1 MIDVRLFAALAR
13 ATDPGPPEFQVA
25 ARPGLTVRGVAVA
38 AGVRVE
44 DVAIVMI
51 NGRIS
56 ELDSPLGDHDRVG
69 LFPAVSGG

>member
-13 ATDPGPPEFQVA
+13 AMDPGPPEFQVA
-25 ARPGLTVRGVAVA
+25 ARPGLTVRDVAVA
-38 AGVRVE
+38 AGVRVD

-56 ELDSPLGDHDRVG
+56 ELDSPLCDHDRVG